1 MQRLKLL
8 QDWLEKTPNDPF
20 LYFGIA
26 MEYMSAESYTL
37 ALEKFELIATQFPD
51 YLANYYQLAK
61 LYETNGDES
70 KAIALYEKGIS
81 LAHEQVYKKTA
92 GELRSALEELTF

>member
-20 LYFGIA
+20 LHFGIA
-26 MEYMSAESYTL
+26 MEYMSSESYSL
-37 ALEKFELIATQFPD
+37 ALEKFELIAIRFPD

-61 LYETNGDES
+61 LYETNGNEN
-70 KAIALYEKGIS
+70 KAIAVYEKVIE
-81 LAHEQVYKKTA
+81 LAQQLGDKKTA